1 MVAPLTN
8 IITPEFVSDLTN
20 PVWPL
25 LVGMTWAQA
34 EAYLSKKVAAKGIDG
49 VLIRGEIVDYTAG
62 GKSIRTSFAQYK
74 EVLGIVEKFGR
85 NPEIETRYG
94 GILSIPWGPCGYSE

>member
-1 MVAPLTN
+1 MAAPLTN
-8 IITPEFVSDLTN
+8 IITTEFVSDLTN

-49 VLIRGEIVDYTAG
+49 VLIRGDMVDYAAG
-62 GKSIRTSFAQYK
+62 EKSIRTSYAQYK
-74 EVLGIVEKFGR
+74 EVLGLVIEFGR
-85 NPEIETRYG
+85 NPENETRNG
-94 GILSIPWGPCGYSE
+94 GFISIPFVFGA